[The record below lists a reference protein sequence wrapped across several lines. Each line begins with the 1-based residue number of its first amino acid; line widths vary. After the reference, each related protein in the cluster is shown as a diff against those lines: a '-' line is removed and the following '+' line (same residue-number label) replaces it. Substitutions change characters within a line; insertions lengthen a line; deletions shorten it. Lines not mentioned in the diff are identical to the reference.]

1 MACADGTY
9 TEHGREIFDE
19 EVDDTPTSTAKG
31 KGKKKYVSLCSV
43 CMYSARSFNNSFEW
57 AQSAPGRRVA
67 KPSGDIKQML
77 LSMGEPSKRK
87 KKEVNNCHHSAS
99 LLIHVY
105 LQETATVKDDDLLS
119 DLLMEIKVVPRAYKE
134 KRACN
139 SDYSQTL

>member
-1 MACADGTY
+1 MC
-9 TEHGREIFDE
+9 
-19 EVDDTPTSTAKG
+19 VCTALAHSITLLNG
-31 KGKKKYVSLCSV
+31 VLS
-43 CMYSARSFNNSFEW
+43 
-57 AQSAPGRRVA
+57 QSAPGRRVA

-87 KKEVNNCHHSAS
+87 KKEVNSFHHSAS

-139 SDYSQTL
+139 SGYYQIHQTS